1 MEDRPHSRRGRPPS
15 GGREAILQATLA
27 LARERGI
34 ARVTTREVAHMAGV
48 SEASIFYHFR
58 DRAGL
63 LTAAFQSGVAPL
75 EALGRSGLAGEDRRQ
90 VLASLG
96 SALERFLEEVLPVIV
111 AAQADAQL
119 HQALAAHM
127 AERNLGPH
135 RGVEALA
142 EYLAGEQRAGRVRGD
157 VDPAAV
163 ALAFTGSCTARV
175 LHRQLST
182 GRGSLPGLDATIDAL
197 DTLLSPLPDC
207 PPRADAQRG

>member
-27 LARERGI
+27 LARSLGI
-34 ARVTTREVAHMAGV
+34 ARVTTREVARAAGV
-48 SEASIFYHFR
+48 SEASIFYHFG

-63 LTAAFQSGVAPL
+63 LTAAFQSGVGPL
-75 EALGRSGLAGEDRRQ
+75 EELGRSGLAGEDRRH

-96 SALERFLEEVLPVIV
+96 STLERFLEEVLPVIA
-111 AAQADAQL
+111 AAQSDTEL
-119 HQALAAHM
+119 HRALAAHM

-157 VDPAAV
+157 VDPAAT
-163 ALAFTGSCTARV
+163 ALAFIGSCTVRV
-175 LHRQLST
+175 LHRQLSA
-182 GRGSLPGLDATIDAL
+182 GRGSLPGLEATIDAF
-197 DTLLSPLPDC
+197 DTLLSPPVSC
-207 PPRADAQRG
+207 SASADAQRG